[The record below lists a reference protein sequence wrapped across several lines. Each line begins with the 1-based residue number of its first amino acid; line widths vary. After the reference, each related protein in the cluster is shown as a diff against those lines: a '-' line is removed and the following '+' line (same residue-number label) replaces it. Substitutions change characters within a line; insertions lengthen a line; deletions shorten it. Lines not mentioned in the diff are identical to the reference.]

1 MKKSLKKYFIPN
13 EENDHKPHL
22 LREKS
27 VLIITE
33 IILVLLLA
41 SILGTYA
48 VKNTKFLASIQS
60 AFLVDL
66 ANEDRAEEGAG
77 KLVINDRLVAAAQ
90 LKANDMAAKSYFAH
104 VSPEGVTPWYWFSE
118 AKYQYIYAGE
128 NLAVNFN
135 RSEDVQ
141 VAWMN
146 SPLHRA
152 NILNKKYKEVG
163 IATAEGVYKG
173 KNTTF
178 VVQMF
183 GTPSSLQANLN
194 SSQTTTT
201 EQKPIESTDNTN
213 PEGNP
218 IALNNLKPEV
228 EGESI
233 VNLEL
238 ENKEQE
244 VKPQVSA
251 PAPAKKPSEPVKIAQ
266 VQDQTPSPVAT
277 PTQSETENEPESIFT
292 ETTNPLYENQ
302 TNTESENITN
312 SSEETY
318 TNWFERLIVS
328 PGKTVQKLYIAL
340 FAVILFSLV
349 LKIFVSINKQHPK
362 NIAYGVILLLL
373 VLIFMYL
380 NQEIFIDPVITTLS

>member
-1 MKKSLKKYFIPN
+1 MKKRLKKYFIPN
-13 EENDHKPHL
+13 EENDHKPHF

-27 VLIITE
+27 VSVLAGVAFI
-33 IILVLLLA
+33 LLLA
-41 SILGTYA
+41 SVLGTYV

-66 ANEDRAEEGAG
+66 ANEDREQEGAG
-77 KLVINDRLVAAAQ
+77 KLIINERLVAAAQ
-90 LKANDMAAKSYFAH
+90 LKANDMATKSYFAH
-104 VSPEGVTPWYWFSE
+104 VSPEGVTPWHWFGE

-183 GTPSSLQANLN
+183 GTPSTLQANLN
-194 SSQTTTT
+194 SGQVSQDLAT
-201 EQKPIESTDNTN
+201 EEQPLALSEETA
-213 PEGNP
+213 PEENLV
-218 IALNNLKPEV
+218 AVNNLNPEV
-228 EGESI
+228 EGESTI
-233 VNLEL
+233 NTEL
-238 ENKEQE
+238 DVQETQTEKIAQNTTNQGTPEE
-244 VKPQVSA
+244 VKP
-251 PAPAKKPSEPVKIAQ
+251 EPVQAAPEEQ
-266 VQDQTPSPVAT
+266 
-277 PTQSETENEPESIFT
+277 EPEDTFM

-302 TNTESENITN
+302 APETSTDLVI
-312 SSEETY
+312 SEEKTY
-318 TNWFERLIVS
+318 TNWFERLIVNPES
-328 PGKTVQKLYIAL
+328 TVNKVYVIL
-340 FAVILFSLV
+340 FVVILFSLI
-349 LKIFVSINKQHPK
+349 LKIFIAIDKQHPK
-362 NIAYGVILLLL
+362 NIAYGVILLVIIL
-373 VLIFMYL
+373 VFMYL
-380 NQEIFIDPVITTLS
+380 NQEIFLNPVVSALS